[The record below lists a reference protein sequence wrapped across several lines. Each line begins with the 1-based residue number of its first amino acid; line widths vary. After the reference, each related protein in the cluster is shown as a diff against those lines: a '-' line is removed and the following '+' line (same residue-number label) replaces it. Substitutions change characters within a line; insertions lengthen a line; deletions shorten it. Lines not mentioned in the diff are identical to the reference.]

1 MSLIVC
7 EQRTGPITLLELGGT
22 YYHRLDGGA
31 ARLIG
36 KARAAGTAIVAV
48 RLRAHHPDSLGIGAL
63 VRNWVSRRSRDG
75 SLRPLR
81 PSPRMREVLQ
91 IVGLSKLIE
100 SLEIDEDAFWP
111 VTTYCR
117 GEPGS

>member
-63 VRNWVSRRSRDG
+63 VRNWVSRKKPGRKSKA
-75 SLRPLR
+75 LAPL
-81 PSPRMREVLQ
+81 P
-91 IVGLSKLIE
+91 
-100 SLEIDEDAFWP
+100 
-111 VTTYCR
+111 
-117 GEPGS
+117 